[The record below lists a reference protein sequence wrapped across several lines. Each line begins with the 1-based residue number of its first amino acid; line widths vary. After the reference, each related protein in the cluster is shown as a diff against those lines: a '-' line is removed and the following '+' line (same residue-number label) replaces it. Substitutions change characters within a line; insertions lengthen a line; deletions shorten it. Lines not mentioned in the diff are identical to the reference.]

1 MDNDKVYSP
10 DITHYGLEGM
20 SGVVN
25 TISSIMVAPIRLS
38 MRVMHNIFVLPA
50 NLQSAYAES
59 LLFVCFAMCIFGV
72 VDLFLFGKWVL
83 LVSQLPLVIYAIRLK
98 SQAKISVNVFERK
111 QEVEINIDEVESLCN
126 TVYDELD
133 TVLK

>member
-1 MDNDKVYSP
+1 MVNDRVYSP
-10 DITHYGLEGM
+10 DITHYDLEGM
-20 SGVVN
+20 SGIVN
-25 TISSIMVAPIRLS
+25 TISSIMVAPIRIS

-50 NLQSAYAES
+50 NLQAVYAES
-59 LLFVCFAMCIFGV
+59 LLFICFVMCIFGV
-72 VDLFLFGKWVL
+72 ADLVLFGKWVL
-83 LVSQLPLVIYAIRLK
+83 LVSQLPLIIYAMRLK
-98 SQAKISVNVFERK
+98 SQAKKSVNVFERK